1 MSVLLTTQN
10 KAIDSMKPASTIFP
24 EIATSK
30 SRKLHRSR
38 IIISEKIVAFDVI
51 ANLQHTKRSTRK
63 ISSLLEI
70 PNSTMRSWKTQNS
83 SESPD
88 ELRAFISTP
97 AGAEFL
103 QRVVTAAIYV
113 IEYGPSGIRGT
124 QEFLRLSKLSWFVAT
139 SNGALHD
146 YSKRIETHI
155 VVFGENEEK
164 RLAEKMRAR
173 KITAGLDEMF
183 RGRHPCLVAIE
194 VVSNFIL
201 LEKFTEDRKAETWKQ
216 EINTRLEGLPIEV
229 GQVVSDLCGA
239 ITAYTKDIGAQ
250 HSPDL
255 FHGQYELSKATSA
268 PLASQERA
276 FEKKMNEADTEV
288 KKAIKKYGETSKQ
301 AEMAIS
307 KYRLRKYG
315 FEKRKKRREDV
326 AAAKKALGE
335 IYHPVNLQTG
345 AIQTADKVKEKID
358 EKLQI
363 IAEAA
368 KEAGLSQSCMDRI
381 VKAGRAFNAMIN
393 FLTMYLLSFGTFV
406 SGLQF
411 TKDQKQFFLNVVF
424 PHAYFTMIIKRQGK
438 EEKERIKIFLASL
451 EAKIRE
457 GPWPKELIG
466 IWMKKAEELADL
478 FQRSSSCVEGRNGM
492 LSLLYH
498 CFHRLS
504 TNRLKALTVVH
515 NYHIKRADGSTAA
528 ERFFEQQH
536 CDLFE
541 SLVENVR
548 IPGRPR
554 CKVPQLTK
562 VEIAV

>member
-1 MSVLLTTQN
+1 ME
-10 KAIDSMKPASTIFP
+10 PASTISS
-24 EIATSK
+24 EKATLK
-30 SRKLHRSR
+30 CRKLHRSR
-38 IIISEKIVAFDVI
+38 IVISEKIVAFDVI
-51 ANLQHTKRSTRK
+51 ANLQHTAKSAREIST
-63 ISSLLEI
+63 LLEI

-83 SESPD
+83 PESPE
-88 ELRAFISTP
+88 ELRDFISTP
-97 AGAEFL
+97 TGAKFL
-103 QRVVTAAIYV
+103 QRLVTTAIYV

-146 YSKRIETHI
+146 YSKRIEKHI
-155 VVFGENEEK
+155 VAFGANEEK

-216 EINTRLEGLPIEV
+216 EINTRLEGLPIEI

-276 FEKKMNEADTEV
+276 FEKKMNEADAEV

-307 KYRLRKYG
+307 KYNLRKYG

-326 AAAKKALGE
+326 AEAKKALGE
-335 IYHPVNLQTG
+335 IYHPVNLQMG
-345 AIQTADKVKEKID
+345 AIQTTDEVKEKIG

-363 IAEAA
+363 IAEAS

-381 VKAGRAFNAMIN
+381 AKAGRAFNAMIA
-393 FLTMYLLSFGTFV
+393 FLTMYLFTIGALV
-406 SGLQF
+406 DLLQLAE
-411 TKDQKQFFLNVVF
+411 DQKQFFLNVIF
-424 PHAYFTMIIKRQGK
+424 PYAYFTMIIKRQGK
-438 EEKERIKIFLASL
+438 EGKEKIKLLMASL

-457 GPWPKELIG
+457 GPWPKELIAVW
-466 IWMKKAEELADL
+466 IKKAQGWAEL

-504 TNRLKALTVVH
+504 TSRLKALTVVH

-536 CDLFE
+536 DNLFE

-554 CKVPQLTK
+554 RKVAGLAK